1 MFQKKNFVFSIL
13 LIIGLL
19 TACGQQNDT
28 ESIVES
34 DSTAEK
40 ATVTDDMKEKFGENC
55 ISEQT
60 FEVEL
65 SEYGGKVYFVPLAT
79 ADNRILGRAYLSGIY
94 SRRILCPWREK
105 SEKTYKI
112 CNFIICYFWNCSC
125 S

>member
-40 ATVTDDMKEKFGENC
+40 ATVMDDMKEKFGENC

-65 SEYGGKVYFVPLAT
+65 SEYGGKGLFCSY
-79 ADNRILGRAYLSGIY
+79 
-94 SRRILCPWREK
+94 
-105 SEKTYKI
+105 
-112 CNFIICYFWNCSC
+112 CNS
-125 S
+125 

>member
-1 MFQKKNFVFSIL
+1 M
-13 LIIGLL
+13 LL

-65 SEYGGKVYFVPLAT
+65 SEYGGKVYFVPFAPEKET
-79 ADNRILGRAYLSGIY
+79 QEFRILFSKKN
-94 SRRILCPWREK
+94 ILEQT
-105 SEKTYKI
+105 SIE
-112 CNFIICYFWNCSC
+112 
-125 S
+125 